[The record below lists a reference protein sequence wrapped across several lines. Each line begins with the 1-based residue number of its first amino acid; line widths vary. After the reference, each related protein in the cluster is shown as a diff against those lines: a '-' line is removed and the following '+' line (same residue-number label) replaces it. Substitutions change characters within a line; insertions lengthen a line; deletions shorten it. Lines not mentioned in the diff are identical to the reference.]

1 MNPRGRPRIACHF
14 VGDQGPGGRWP
25 DMADGSTG
33 QGARVEAR
41 SMPFW
46 FVFAVCLA
54 STVTVAGRV
63 TLSGTLEIAVRNA
76 LLGLRR
82 PAAR

>member
-1 MNPRGRPRIACHF
+1 
-14 VGDQGPGGRWP
+14 
-25 DMADGSTG
+25 
-33 QGARVEAR
+33 
-41 SMPFW
+41 MPFW